1 MITYSD
7 MMKSKYG
14 CKVYKLSLDA
24 MCTCPNRDG
33 TKGYGGCIF
42 CSEGGSGDF
51 AEKIKDISDVNFAI
65 TNAKKRVAS
74 KIKEDAK
81 YVAYF
86 QSFTNT
92 YGDLDRLF
100 SIYKEAASYDEIVE
114 LSIGTR
120 PDCVS
125 ENVIERLSELNK
137 IKPVTVELGLQTIH
151 DETAKFIN
159 RGYVLKEFEDAYKR
173 LKEAKL
179 TVVIHLIL
187 GLPNET
193 KEDMRKSV
201 FYVSS
206 LEPNPDG
213 IKLQLLHVMKN
224 TVLAKV
230 YEEKPEIF
238 YDFSLSDYS
247 DFVKELV
254 DIIPENIVIHR
265 LTGDAP
271 KSLLIHP
278 LWSADKKRVLNT
290 INNKLQY
297 GC

>member
-7 MMKSKYG
+7 MMKNKYG
-14 CKVYKLSLDA
+14 CKVYKLSFDA

-51 AEKIKDISDVNFAI
+51 AEKIKDVSGVKDAI
-65 TNAKKRVAS
+65 INAKRRVAS
-74 KIKEDAK
+74 KIKSDAK

-92 YGDLDRLF
+92 YGNLDRLF
-100 SIYKEAASYDEIVE
+100 SVYKEAASYDEIVE

-120 PDCVS
+120 PDCIDDEV
-125 ENVIERLSELNK
+125 VERLLELNM
-137 IKPVTVELGLQTIH
+137 IKPVTVELGLQTMN
-151 DETAKFIN
+151 DEIAKFIN

-193 KEDMRKSV
+193 KEDMRKSLS
-201 FYVSS
+201 YVCS
-206 LEPNPDG
+206 LEPNLDG

-238 YDFSLSDYS
+238 YDFSLDDYA
-247 DFVKELV
+247 DFIAEMV
-254 DIIPENIVIHR
+254 DMIPENVVIHR
-265 LTGDAP
+265 ITGDAP

-278 LWSADKKRVLNT
+278 LWSADKKKVLNT
-290 INNKLQY
+290 INMKLQH
-297 GC
+297 GH